1 MVTLRNLFELTLINL
16 NDLHEI
22 YKSGKNVTGK
32 SAEQLFHI
40 DTDFYQI
47 EEACKIDSVSQSFL
61 SLIKL
66 RKGFQEILINKQAL
80 RIIGNATHINPYKIN
95 DIGVSR
101 VLTHISQQ
109 IERIDGALSLLDSTY
124 DPNANL
130 SSEDKKIV
138 DTFFSRLY
146 KLHYDDERIFDE
158 DIELDVFKRQ
168 VTAFLKKD
176 FNAISPELILSIKE
190 GKKFVAFFVITRLA
204 NFAGINNNFAGIKN
218 VLINEI
224 GKNGKIQVS
233 QFKPDARSN
242 AYTKQVN
249 PRLAN
254 QSLDTEFTK
263 LVKELEELQIVLGAH

>member
-1 MVTLRNLFELTLINL
+1 M
-16 NDLHEI
+16 
-22 YKSGKNVTGK
+22 
-32 SAEQLFHI
+32 
-40 DTDFYQI
+40 
-47 EEACKIDSVSQSFL
+47 
-61 SLIKL
+61 
-66 RKGFQEILINKQAL
+66 
-80 RIIGNATHINPYKIN
+80 
-95 DIGVSR
+95 
-101 VLTHISQQ
+101 THISQQ